1 MLDPQTISWLLRSV
15 DLIAVLLLVYFM
27 LSLSSDR
34 RVLMMVR
41 GIVVLLIAN
50 VLSFRLGLV
59 LMHYV
64 LDKVLAGAAV
74 AIAII
79 LQSELRRFLEQLGRG
94 QVLSL
99 LQSPAARGYNHPD
112 SFIHE
117 LADAVVELSQS
128 RCGALLVMETGDPIA
143 ENEFSVP
150 GVPLDALISR
160 ELIQTIFQVSTL
172 LHDGALWVRGDRLV
186 AAGVILPLS
195 DRDASREI
203 GTRHRAAMG
212 ITERVSQ
219 CFCVVV
225 SEETGSIAIA
235 EGGKLERPL
244 TSARLRELLETRLQP
259 YTAVSLSRT
268 VPKFNWPWQRLDFR
282 HLFVKK

>member
-1 MLDPQTISWLLRSV
+1 MFDPQTIAWLLRSV
-15 DLIAVLLLVYFM
+15 DIIAVLFLVYLM
-27 LSLSSDR
+27 LSLSRDR
-34 RVLMMVR
+34 RVLMMLR
-41 GIVVLLIAN
+41 GVVVLLVAN

-59 LMHYV
+59 LVHFV
-64 LDKVLAGAAV
+64 LDKMLAGAAV

-79 LQSELRRFLEQLGRG
+79 LQPELRRFLEQLGRG
-94 QVLSL
+94 QMLTL
-99 LQSPAARGYNHPD
+99 LKAPAVRPYNHLD
-112 SFIHE
+112 SFIQE
-117 LADAVVELSQS
+117 LADAVIELSQN
-128 RCGALLVMETGDPIA
+128 RCGALLVMETGEPIA

-150 GVPLDALISR
+150 GVPLNALISK

-195 DRDASREI
+195 DRAASREI

-244 TSARLRELLETRLQP
+244 TGTRLRELLESRLQP

-268 VPKFNWPWQRLDFR
+268 VPKFSWLWQRLDPR